1 MNYETA
7 ISEQQNIVIWRELLH
22 LTSWD
27 VSMLEEPIQEHL
39 FCQKKFQSP
48 FSLYED
54 AETHTSRGLESTI
67 IHFPNITVWL
77 LEFLCQLPVKFE
89 GKGNDK

>member
-77 LEFLCQLPVKFE
+77 LEFLCQLAVTF
-89 GKGNDK
+89 